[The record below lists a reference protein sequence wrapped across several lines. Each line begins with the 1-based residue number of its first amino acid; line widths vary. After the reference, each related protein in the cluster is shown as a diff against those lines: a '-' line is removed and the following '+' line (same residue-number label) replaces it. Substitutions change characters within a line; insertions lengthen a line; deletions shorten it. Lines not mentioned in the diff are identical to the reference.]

1 MGTFVARQLVDVPR
15 DEVFPFFADA
25 HNLEAITP
33 SWLRFRLL
41 TPAPIEMGPGARID
55 YTLRLRGV
63 PVRWTS
69 EITVWEPPIRFVD
82 EQRRG
87 PYRRWIHEHTF
98 TEQDGGGTLVTD
110 RVDYAAPGGRVV
122 ERLLVDRDLERIWA
136 FRRAR
141 LSELLPGR
149 NEG

>member
-1 MGTFVARQLVDVPR
+1 MAMLVTRQFVAAPR

-33 SWLRFRLL
+33 PWLRFRLL
-41 TPAPIEMGPGARID
+41 TPAPIEMRPGARID

-69 EITVWEPPIRFVD
+69 EITVWEPPLRFVD

-98 TEQDGGGTLVTD
+98 TEQEGGTLVTD

-122 ERLLVDRDLERIWA
+122 ERLLVDRDLERIFA
-136 FRRAR
+136 YRRAR
-141 LSELLPGR
+141 LAELLSGR